1 MGWYAQVPRDVLG
14 PLFDSVEALFEAVH
28 ALVDPVK
35 ATFDA
40 VQATFEAGHA
50 LFKPVHALVKPVHAL
65 FKPVHAL
72 VEPVEAVFEPVQA
85 LIESVEPFNLLLKEV
100 EDLGLE
106 EGVLAQHGLDVADI
120 ALEAGQS
127 SIEGVLLRRHLLSVA
142 EHATGAGR

>member
-28 ALVDPVK
+28 ALVDPVN

-40 VQATFEAGHA
+40 GQATFEA
-50 LFKPVHALVKPVHAL
+50 VHAL

-85 LIESVEPFNLLLKEV
+85 LTESVEPFNLLLKEV

-106 EGVLAQHGLDVADI
+106 EGVFAQQGLDVADI

-142 EHATGAGR
+142 GHATGA